1 MTSQRAPRRMSCRAL
16 LLAWLL
22 FASFAG
28 IGVSA
33 PRPGPSDPTQA
44 ARDAIIGQAR
54 ESQAQLRALAEVG
67 EIRSARSGGQAYAR
81 RITKDSRVLTRVI
94 RYARSRSGIVRGRNA
109 RGKVT
114 GGTVAA
120 ARVNVAGVN
129 RTLFVEGSPYSKPR
143 NARLN
148 NPRYPSRQKHGSTR
162 GHAEQNLAGDIGD
175 AIAEAHG
182 SAASVAGRIHIHV
195 EVPPCSSCRSGA
207 RNTRAAQGPL
217 AQLSAEFR
225 NQVLIITNAL
235 NSEVMV
241 LRGGLEVTRFSAAAR
256 NGGMFA
262 SPATGEASSTGSA
275 IDPELGGVDF
285 STLELRYVSD
295 VSSDKTRAAGFAF
308 KARPTR
314 ARSDARRGRSEA
326 QRASDAFFVW
336 LALPTS
342 AMWVNLNP
350 SEPDRI
356 IEPRF
361 GRTTAGRVLLEADLR
376 MKKTA
381 ARLTNPNTRTGRR
394 YWNELDAITGREVGC
409 SSARMWIVPGRATV
423 RETADE
429 LYIVKAPLRVK
440 LESDLLG
447 ALGSSCGL
455 PVYAKEIEA
464 VFRRLIL
471 PRVQRAVRRA
481 PEYAALRSV
490 YMSRVAAEWYR
501 KRADREHGAFADI
514 VDSADI
520 SRWSPKR
527 GWTPRQTFG
536 RYVRSYDNGE
546 YKVKRRTRKGNI
558 IYTYTYTYGGVDFA
572 DVPRTNVSSRQ
583 LLAQRPDLPARI
595 SRALTRPTADPQT
608 GDIWLAGAS
617 FDRAAAATDPVFA
630 GEQVGGGLARR
641 ILLLL
646 TCLVLLAAAAW
657 SIVRWRTKPARHRP
671 G

>member
-1 MTSQRAPRRMSCRAL
+1 MSCRAL
-16 LLAWLL
+16 LIAWLL
-22 FASFAG
+22 FASLAG

-33 PRPGPSDPTQA
+33 ARPGPSDPTHA
-44 ARDAIIGQAR
+44 TRDAIIGEAR
-54 ESQAQLRALAEVG
+54 ESQARLRALAEVG
-67 EIRSARSGGQAYAR
+67 EIRSARSGGQAYAL
-81 RITKDSRVLTRVI
+81 RIMKDSRVLTRVI
-94 RYARSRSGIVRGRNA
+94 RFARSRSGILRGRNA

-120 ARVNVAGVN
+120 ARVNVAGVK
-129 RTLFVEGSPYSKPR
+129 RTLFVEGSPYSKPKI
-143 NARLN
+143 ARSN

-207 RNTRAAQGPL
+207 KNTRAARGPL
-217 AQLSAEFR
+217 SQLSAEFR
-225 NQVLIITNAL
+225 NQVLIVTNAV
-235 NSEVMV
+235 NSEVIV
-241 LRGGLEVTRFSAAAR
+241 LRGGLEVTRFSAAAKNR
-256 NGGMFA
+256 GVFA
-262 SPATGEASSTGSA
+262 SPATDDASSTGSA
-275 IDPELGGVDF
+275 LDSELGGVDF

-308 KARPTR
+308 RARPSR
-314 ARSDARRGRSEA
+314 AGSDAKRGRNA
-326 QRASDAFFVW
+326 AHAFFVW

-361 GRTTAGRVLLEADLR
+361 GRTSAGRVLLEADLR

-394 YWNELDAITGREVGC
+394 YWNELDAITGGEVAC
-409 SSARMWIVPGRATV
+409 SSARMWIVPAPATV

-429 LYIVKAPLRVK
+429 LYIVKAPLKVK

-464 VFRRLIL
+464 VSRRLIL
-471 PRVQRAVRRA
+471 PRVQRAVRSA

-501 KRADREHGAFADI
+501 KRADREHGAFAEI
-514 VDSADI
+514 VDSGDI
-520 SRWSPKR
+520 SRWALKR
-527 GWTPRQTFG
+527 SWTPRQTFR
-536 RYVRSYDNGE
+536 RYVRSYENGE

-558 IYTYTYTYGGVDFA
+558 IYTYTYTSGGVDFA
-572 DVPRTNVSSRQ
+572 DVPRRNVSPRK
-583 LLAQRPDLPARI
+583 LLRLRPGLPSRI

-608 GDIWLAGAS
+608 GDVWLAGAS
-617 FDRAAAATDPVFA
+617 FDRAAAAKDPVFT
-630 GEQVGGGLARR
+630 GEQAGGGLARP
-641 ILLLL
+641 ILLL
-646 TCLVLLAAAAW
+646 VLCVVILAAAAW
-657 SIVRWRTKPARHRP
+657 SIVRWRTSPARHSR